1 MLDHLQIYDRRDR
14 TIVGAADAALTVA
27 GPLFRLGRPRPAAK
41 PRRILLLRLER
52 IGDLLMS
59 LDAIGDVVRAA
70 PGAEIDLVVGSW
82 NAELARRIGGIHRLE
97 TIDASWLSRES
108 EGLALTSMLRLAR
121 SWSARKY
128 DLGINFEPDIRSN
141 MILAAARPARSAGFI
156 SGGGGSLLD
165 VRLPY
170 HAGEHT
176 AVNAERLVAAVL
188 DVPPRARTGRL
199 HIPADERRRAAER
212 LGARRRPLVGVH
224 VNGGRAIKQWS
235 PDRFAELASRLAAAR
250 GATIVLTGAASDHEL
265 VEPVRRTLSDMNV
278 LDLVGSLD
286 LPSLAA
292 ALEQLD
298 VFVTGDTGP
307 MHLAAAV
314 ATPVVAIFGPSDPA
328 RYAPRDPI
336 HRIVRI
342 DLPCSPCNRIRLP
355 PERCV
360 GHIPDCL
367 AGIDVEMV
375 YRAVETVLDG
385 ARQSAAHPAIAR
397 PASPKLKAKAGG

>member
-1 MLDHLQIYDRRDR
+1 MFDHLQIYDRRDR
-14 TIVGAADAALTVA
+14 TVVAAADAGLGVVAPVLRLT
-27 GPLFRLGRPRPAAK
+27 RRRPAAT

-70 PGAEIDLVVGSW
+70 PGAEIDLVAGSW
-82 NAELARRIGGIHRLE
+82 NAELARRIRGIHRVE
-97 TIDASWLSRES
+97 TLDASWLAREGA
-108 EGLALTSMLRLAR
+108 GLPFVSLLRRAR
-121 SWSARKY
+121 AWRARNY

-141 MILAAARPARSAGFI
+141 LLLAVSGAARTAGFI
-156 SGGGGSLLD
+156 SGGGGRLLD
-165 VRLPY
+165 VRLHYQPQQ
-170 HAGEHT
+170 HT
-176 AVNAERLVAAVL
+176 TVNAERLVAAVL
-188 DVPPRARTGRL
+188 DVPPRTTPGRL
-199 HIPADERRRAAER
+199 EIPAEERRRASEQ
-212 LGARRRPLVGVH
+212 LGAHTPPLVGIH
-224 VNGGRAIKQWS
+224 VSGGRAIKQWS
-235 PDRFAELASRLAAAR
+235 PARFAELAVRLARGR
-250 GATIVLTGAASDHEL
+250 GATIVLTGATSDRDL
-265 VEPVRRTLSDMNV
+265 VEPVARALSGLSVVDV
-278 LDLVGSLD
+278 VGALD

-292 ALEQLD
+292 VLERLD

-314 ATPVVAIFGPSDPA
+314 ATPVVAVFGPSDPT

-367 AGIDVEMV
+367 TGIDVEMV
-375 YRAVETVLDG
+375 YRAVETVLDR
-385 ARQSAAHPAIAR
+385 AERATPR
-397 PASPKLKAKAGG
+397 PAAARG

>member
-14 TIVGAADAALTVA
+14 LMVGAADAALALA
-27 GPLFRLGRPRPAAK
+27 GPLLRLGRPHSRAQ

-59 LDAIGDVVRAA
+59 LDAITDVVRAA

-82 NAELARRIGGIHRLE
+82 NVELARRIRGLHRVE
-97 TIDASWLSRES
+97 TLDASWLSRDDA
-108 EGLALTSMLRLAR
+108 GVPFTSMLRRAR
-121 SWSARKY
+121 SWSSCKY

-141 MILAAARPARSAGFI
+141 VLLAAARPARAAGFV

-170 HAGEHT
+170 HPGEHT
-176 AVNAERLVAAVL
+176 TINAERLVAAVL
-188 DVPPRARTGRL
+188 DVPPRTGSGGL
-199 HIPADERRRAAER
+199 EIPADERRRASDQ
-212 LGARRRPLVGVH
+212 LGARSRPLVGVH
-224 VNGGRAIKQWS
+224 VSGGRAIKQWS
-235 PDRFAELASRLAAAR
+235 PERFAELASRLATAR
-250 GATIVLTGAASDHEL
+250 GATIVLTGASSDRVM
-265 VEPVRRTLSDMNV
+265 VEPVRRALNEMNV
-278 LDLVGSLD
+278 LDKVGSLD
-286 LPSLAA
+286 LPALAA
-292 ALEQLD
+292 VLEQLD
-298 VFVTGDTGP
+298 VLVTGDTGP

-314 ATPVVAIFGPSDPA
+314 ATPVVAVFGPSDPA
-328 RYAPRDPI
+328 RYAPRDPM

-367 AGIDVEMV
+367 TGIDVEMV
-375 YRAVETVLDG
+375 YRAVETVLDR
-385 ARQSAAHPAIAR
+385 ARQTSGHTVAALSVAP
-397 PASPKLKAKAGG
+397 KAKAEG